1 MQPLL
6 YIIKRTLVNTIK
18 KIIKRP
24 LLLIGYTL
32 GILFVVF
39 ILILSFLDSSFNS
52 YGSYDLFFSLAVTA
66 LFIYAYFTL
75 KKGIDNG
82 SSFFRLADVNMVF
95 TSPIK
100 SNNILFYGFLK
111 QLTQIF
117 SFSLLALMQVP
128 NLRRFFS
135 ISQFG
140 VLIILIG
147 FILYML
153 TLPIISM
160 IIYSYT
166 SKNIKRRKIAKI
178 ILNLLFLAVL
188 FNIVFQIIKEQTL
201 LEGFTMAMSTKFI
214 SYLPVIGWNGQ
225 IIAYAIS
232 GITPSFYVFL
242 GLSIS
247 SIFLLILWLYSI
259 EKDYYE
265 DALVSTEFKES
276 VISTKAKNGFF
287 GIGSLTKIKSVSF
300 TFTKSGAM
308 TIFQRSY
315 LELRKTGML
324 LFDKVTIM
332 ILVFVIIMRVVFY
345 EGSILFVLLIS
356 VYILF
361 LSNVNGRFTQELS
374 KHYIYLIPVHNT
386 TKLLAVTAM
395 ANLKNL
401 LDGFILFIIA
411 GFLYKQ
417 SIPLVILCGFT
428 YASFGSIY
436 LYGDLLARKLFGSF
450 HANALKIFF
459 KILLTLL
466 ILTPGIILA
475 VIVLINSQSF
485 INTVLILLSY
495 NIFMTTI
502 LLLISST
509 IFKYI
514 ELG

>member
-1 MQPLL
+1 MQSLL

-18 KIIKRP
+18 KIVKRP
-24 LLLIGYTL
+24 LVLIGYIL
-32 GILFVVF
+32 GILFIVF
-39 ILILSFLDSSFNS
+39 ILILSFLDSSSNS
-52 YGSYDLFFSLAVTA
+52 YGSYDLFFSLIVTA

-82 SSFFRLADVNMVF
+82 SSFFRLADVNIAF

-100 SNNILFYGFLK
+100 SNNILVYGFLK
-111 QLTQIF
+111 QLTQILFF
-117 SFSLLALMQVP
+117 SVLALMQVP

-135 ISQFG
+135 ISQSG

-166 SKNIKRRKIAKI
+166 SKKLKRRKVAKV

-188 FNIVFQIIKEQTL
+188 INVVFSIIREQTL

-214 SYLPVIGWNGQ
+214 SYLPIIGWNGQ

-242 GLSIS
+242 GLSIG
-247 SIFLLILWLYSI
+247 SIFLLIIWLYRM

-276 VISTKAKNGFF
+276 VISSKAKNGFF
-287 GIGSLTKIKSVSF
+287 VIGSTTKIKSVSF
-300 TFTKSGAM
+300 NFTKSGAA
-308 TIFQRSY
+308 TIFQRSF

-324 LFDKVTIM
+324 FFDKVSIM
-332 ILVFVIIMRVVFY
+332 IIVFVIVVRVAFY
-345 EGSILFVLLIS
+345 EGTILFVLLIS
-356 VYILF
+356 VYILL
-361 LSNVNGRFTQELS
+361 LSSVNGRFTQELS
-374 KHYIYLIPVHNT
+374 KHYIYLIPAHNT
-386 TKLLAVTAM
+386 TKLIAVTAM

-401 LDGFILFIIA
+401 FDGLILFIVA
-411 GFLYKQ
+411 GFLYKE
-417 SIPLVILCGFT
+417 SIPLVILCGLT
-428 YASFGSIY
+428 YASFGAIY
-436 LYGDLLARKLFGSF
+436 LYGEVLARKLFGAV
-450 HANALKIFF
+450 HANALKVFL
-459 KILLTLL
+459 KLLLTIF

-475 VIVLINSQSF
+475 IIVLINSQSF
-485 INTVLILLSY
+485 FNTVLILLSY
-495 NIFMTTI
+495 NIFMATI